1 MLGALWKIVK
11 TSQWPLSNLKH
22 ELLKVHNIYH
32 KNLLKFSLE
41 SQRYLE
47 FSFGVFFL
55 SKGNFECKFLLF
67 SGQYPHLLV
76 FQDIANEDGTARE
89 IPVCR
94 DLPRTPKTTFFPIL
108 FLIFLSCT
116 STSLFLPFSSSAL
129 PGLVISSILPFS
141 SVPLWCRPCR
151 AVSVGVRAARTKW
164 CLFSLHGAES
174 TEASASNP
182 SFALQGQGETN
193 QRLCQSLVKISLPP
207 CPSPFPFPRLSTRL
221 GHLPAS
227 PCSSHT
233 KTCGWSFAL
242 VTSVSHRHLFPSP
255 SWAGQSRESTLYVPL
270 CALFTYLFVCLWTGS
285 WYMTLSGLE
294 CASKTK

>member
-1 MLGALWKIVK
+1 MQI
-11 TSQWPLSNLKH
+11 SP
-22 ELLKVHNIYH
+22 
-32 KNLLKFSLE
+32 
-41 SQRYLE
+41 
-47 FSFGVFFL
+47 
-55 SKGNFECKFLLF
+55 F

-94 DLPRTPKTTFFPIL
+94 DLPRTPQTTFFPSYFSSS
-108 FLIFLSCT
+108 FLVP
-116 STSLFLPFSSSAL
+116 LFLPFSSSAL
-129 PGLVISSILPFS
+129 PRPVISSTLRFS

-151 AVSVGVRAARTKW
+151 AVSVGVRAACTKW
-164 CLFSLHGAES
+164 CLFSLHGAKS

-227 PCSSHT
+227 PCSSHQDL
-233 KTCGWSFAL
+233 WL
-242 VTSVSHRHLFPSP
+242 VFRPPYLCEPHASVPIPELGRTEQRVH
-255 SWAGQSRESTLYVPL
+255 PL
-270 CALFTYLFVCLWTGS
+270 SATVCIVYLLVCL
-285 WYMTLSGLE
+285 
-294 CASKTK
+294 

>member
-1 MLGALWKIVK
+1 MELQGRSRFAVIYPELPKRLFSHLI
-11 TSQWPLSNLKH
+11 SHLPFLYLYLSLSSV
-22 ELLKVHNIYH
+22 LFFCVASPC
-32 KNLLKFSLE
+32 NLLYPSL
-41 SQRYLE
+41 
-47 FSFGVFFL
+47 
-55 SKGNFECKFLLF
+55 LLC
-67 SGQYPHLLV
+67 V
-76 FQDIANEDGTARE
+76 A
-89 IPVCR
+89 
-94 DLPRTPKTTFFPIL
+94 
-108 FLIFLSCT
+108 
-116 STSLFLPFSSSAL
+116 
-129 PGLVISSILPFS
+129 
-141 SVPLWCRPCR
+141 WCRPCR
-151 AVSVGVRAARTKW
+151 AVSVGVLAARTKW

-242 VTSVSHRHLFPSP
+242 VTSVSHRHQFPCP
-255 SWAGQSRESTLYVPL
+255 SWAGQSRESILYVPL